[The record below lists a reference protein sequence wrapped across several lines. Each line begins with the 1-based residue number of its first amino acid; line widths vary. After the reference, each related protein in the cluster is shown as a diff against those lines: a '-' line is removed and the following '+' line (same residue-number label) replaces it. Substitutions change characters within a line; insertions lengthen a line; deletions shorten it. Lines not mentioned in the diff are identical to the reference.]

1 MLVNRAKDL
10 LILATSL
17 LDMLTNRLQI
27 ILLQTVSQQGLFLSI
42 SLLLLLNGLLLKEEL
57 SLVQQLTR

>member
-10 LILATSL
+10 LILAASL
-17 LDMLTNRLQI
+17 LDILTNRLQI